1 MLGII
6 LITFL
11 FFIIIKI
18 ARNRSVKKV
27 QKEDESFWERER
39 KANETRKVNIDNLPY
54 IVLHEGQLPLH
65 KELPDSRAQNYINDI
80 ESLYEKE
87 ILNCT
92 GMSNTDLKLKYGAA
106 NITRLSECDQN
117 FTVLVRSLARLAERY
132 LDFSKE
138 QEESEDLSVLF
149 EGTAFADT
157 DADISEKT
165 VLSSV
170 SNDILIK
177 DAQKLLEYSIIIGSD
192 VKLAYELLSSIYIK
206 NGEEDAIKRLILS
219 ASMLNSLN
227 KEPILRYL
235 GTVIK

>member
-6 LITFL
+6 LITFI
-11 FFIIIKI
+11 FFIIIKT
-18 ARNRSVKKV
+18 AKNNSAKKV
-27 QKEDESFWERER
+27 RKEDEIFWERE
-39 KANETRKVNIDNLPY
+39 KQANETRKVNIDNLPY
-54 IVLHEGQLPLH
+54 ITLHEGQLPLH
-65 KELPDSRAQNYINDI
+65 KELNDTKSQDYINDI
-80 ESLYEKE
+80 EALYEKE

-106 NITRLSECDQN
+106 NITRLAECDQN

-132 LDFSKE
+132 LDCSRESK
-138 QEESEDLSVLF
+138 QDEDLSDLF

-157 DADISEKT
+157 GISENKHNENPSALNET
-165 VLSSV
+165 LA
-170 SNDILIK
+170 K

-192 VKLAYELLSSIYIK
+192 VKLAYELLSSLYIK
-206 NGEEDAIKRLILS
+206 NGEEGAIKRLILS

-235 GTVIK
+235 QNLNR